1 MSNPYIRILILGILL
16 AGCAHRGALRVECGG
31 PLSPINPPVPPKEA
45 PASLVPTSPGAAADS
60 GTQSP

>member
-1 MSNPYIRILILGILL
+1 MSNPFLRFLMVGLLL
-16 AGCAHRGALRVECGG
+16 AGCAHRGAVRVECGG
-31 PLSPINPPVPPKEA
+31 PLSPINPPVPSKEA